1 MLDAVGASE
10 EQRIHA
16 SGIEGRREAAEIGLH
31 PVDPDGVGVDV
42 KERTLAKL
50 RQRLDHTS
58 AGAEKLVALVGN
70 HDARAL
76 ALLEMALDL
85 VGEVMDVDDRALDAL
100 FGEAIEHVVDQ
111 RLAADRDQRL
121 GNAAVEGAHART
133 ESGREHHGAFRCG
146 HDRGRFSHLF
156 GFAPEAIKLC
166 LTRARGQYTRH

>member
-1 MLDAVGASE
+1 MVSKARDDLPDPESPVEQRRHRERAGRGAGEEAGGEDRCAGIDERDHLALPAPRQPSVGPHRKIAAAAIADARRRWRQE

-31 PVDPDGVGVDV
+31 PVDPNGVGVDV

-76 ALLEMALDL
+76 A
-85 VGEVMDVDDRALDAL
+85 
-100 FGEAIEHVVDQ
+100 
-111 RLAADRDQRL
+111 
-121 GNAAVEGAHART
+121 
-133 ESGREHHGAFRCG
+133 
-146 HDRGRFSHLF
+146 
-156 GFAPEAIKLC
+156 PEPDFIM
-166 LTRARGQYTRH
+166 